1 MPIMEFDEREKLAA
15 LDLLGGDEAL
25 GGRPQSSIEIH
36 DMIVAGFPSAAL
48 GVLRAKLP
56 EIMEDNEV
64 VRTLFGVSAGRLWM
78 LTKIQDHLD
87 PILSDRLWRFAVTV
101 CLLVDLYG
109 SEEAAQRTMLMENI
123 YLQGRRPVDLMATA
137 PGARLVWEHFKRI
150 EYGVGV

>member
-1 MPIMEFDEREKLAA
+1 MPIIDFDEMEKLAA
-15 LDLLGGDEAL
+15 LDLLGGEETL
-25 GGRPQSSIEIH
+25 GRRPQSSIEIH

-78 LTKIQDHLD
+78 LTKIQESID

-101 CLLVDLYG
+101 GLLVDLYG
-109 SEEAAQRTMLMENI
+109 SEDAAQRTMLTESV
-123 YLQGRRPVDLMATA
+123 YLHTRRPVDLMATA

-150 EYGVGV
+150 EYGVGT